1 MTFNRLLL
9 FLVISTVLFSCGSN
23 DEIDTDDELDNID
36 AETAEIE
43 RQNVGPVTDCDEWL
57 SAVEFRETWEMM
69 NATVYNER
77 NICFKGY
84 VLSNETYG
92 DLIQGSIAFEPLADD
107 AVDVP
112 AVYCQFTG
120 KNGSNFLNY
129 EIGEEINIMGRLT
142 VIDNPN
148 KHNFM
153 LSKCS
158 LPMRD
163 KDLEANNE

>member
-1 MTFNRLLL
+1 MTLNKVLL
-9 FLVISTVLFSCGSN
+9 FIAVTSLLFACGSN
-23 DEIDTDDELDNID
+23 EEVETEDSMDNAD

-69 NATVYNER
+69 NATVYDER

-92 DLIQGSIAFEPLADD
+92 DLIQGSVAFDPLADD
-107 AVDVP
+107 AVEVP

-129 EIGEEINIMGRLT
+129 DIGEEIEVMGRLT

-153 LSKCS
+153 LTKCS
-158 LPMRD
+158 LPMRA
-163 KDLEANNE
+163 KDLEANEK